1 MKKYLM
7 MALAAM
13 ILAGCSKDDGMNID
27 KTYANDDFTMTERNI
42 KEKLVG
48 TWTID
53 EVKYS
58 NYGSW
63 VNKSS
68 ADLGSAAQLK
78 AKADGSGELLGL
90 ENVKWR
96 VSKDTIVVS
105 CNWVCCT
112 LSDGASQ
119 SFLPIGTMWPYSMT
133 RDQAMSDAKKNFGN
147 ETKITTESREYLRG
161 RIIKMDKD
169 YFDIRYIKS
178 KYPWANGETTCKLY
192 RK

>member
-7 MALAAM
+7 MALVALTIAS
-13 ILAGCSKDDGMNID
+13 CSKDDGFGID
-27 KTYANDDFTMTERNI
+27 KTYADDDFTMNERNI

-48 TWTID
+48 SWTID
-53 EVKYS
+53 DVQYS
-58 NYGSW
+58 DYGSW
-63 VNKSS
+63 VTKSS
-68 ADLGSAAQLK
+68 ADLGNAAQLK

-96 VSKDTIVVS
+96 VSKDSIVVS

-112 LSDGASQ
+112 LSDGKSQ
-119 SFLPIGTMWPYSMT
+119 SFLPIGTMWPYSMK
-133 RDQAMSDAKKNFGN
+133 RDQAMSDAKQHFGN
-147 ETKITTESREYLRG
+147 DAKISTELREYLRG

-178 KYPWANGETTCKLY
+178 KYPWANSETTCKLY